1 MLNTKCERCLF
12 ANPVSDTSSAQCSQN
27 IIDQIK
33 SYKTITQENDFN
45 IIQEYACRYGFAK
58 EVYEQN
64 KENFKDVD
72 LLDHI
77 NKNTQIKYYLLLDI
91 DKNYEIDSLIDKLN
105 NLNIK
110 PQFVSV
116 MFREPK
122 VRRFLEKDKEA
133 FVSKSLIPWK
143 CHNFIESNGLQQ
155 SIDHILST
163 NMQNSKSL
171 HFLVYNSLDLDQLQ
185 KDILAINN
193 NLILYQKPNIAMMK
207 NLNTLYG
214 LFMSFE
220 NYKVAKSF
228 GDDILEL
235 LNKESEILQL

>member
-12 ANPVSDTSSAQCSQN
+12 ANSVSDTSSLQCSQN

-33 SYKTITQENDFN
+33 SYKTVTQENNFN
-45 IIQEYACRYGFAK
+45 VIQEYACRYGFSK
-58 EVYEQN
+58 DIYEQN
-64 KENFKDVD
+64 KENLKDVD
-72 LLDHI
+72 LLDQI

-91 DKNYEIDSLIDKLN
+91 NKECNIDNIIETLN
-105 NLNIK
+105 NLDIK

-116 MFREPK
+116 MFREPDD
-122 VRRFLEKDKEA
+122 RRFEEQDKQT

-143 CHNFIESNGLQQ
+143 CHNFIEPNGLQQ

-171 HFLVYNSLDLDQLQ
+171 HFLVYNSLDLDQLS
-185 KDILAINN
+185 KDILVINN
-193 NLILYQKPNIAMMK
+193 NLILYQKPNIAMLK

-228 GDDILEL
+228 GDDILQILKE
-235 LNKESEILQL
+235 ESEILQF

>member
-12 ANPVSDTSSAQCSQN
+12 ANPISDTSSDQCSQN
-27 IIDQIK
+27 IIDQIR

-58 EVYEQN
+58 DVYEQN
-64 KENFKDVD
+64 KENLKDVN
-72 LLDHI
+72 LLEQI

-91 DKNYEIDSLIDKLN
+91 DKECETDSLIDKLN
-105 NLNIK
+105 NLDVK

-122 VRRFLEKDKEA
+122 VRRFIEKDKEA
-133 FVSKSLIPWK
+133 FVAKSLIPWK

-185 KDILAINN
+185 KDVLAINN

-228 GDDILEL
+228 GDDILEIL
-235 LNKESEILQL
+235 RKESEILQL